1 MRATESGY
9 DPYNSTDPVDS
20 GPLPWE
26 PQHTFTG
33 LSLTPCTRRAP
44 QSKPSDGHLLS
55 LSSTFLERA
64 AQIQRQ
70 IGAPS
75 RLAETQELID
85 LAALVAWLGSSAPV
99 LKD

>member
-1 MRATESGY
+1 MRATKSGY
-9 DPYNSTDPVDS
+9 DPYNNTGPIDS

-33 LSLTPCTRRAP
+33 LSLTPCMKKAP
-44 QSKPSDGHLLS
+44 RSKPSDGHSLS
-55 LSSTFLERA
+55 LSSTFLARA

-70 IGAPS
+70 IGVPS

-85 LAALVAWLGSSAPV
+85 LAALVAWLGSSAPI